1 MAKFVKVKYLD
12 GDAGIINT
20 DRIDSVYEDGG
31 TVTIEVIDTGT
42 SIQVQNTLKQI
53 IRQINTGECDE

>member
-12 GDAGIINT
+12 GGAGIINT
-20 DRIDSVYEDGG
+20 DRIDSVYEEGA
-31 TVTIEVIDTGT
+31 VLVIQRGTGT
-42 SIQVQNTLKQI
+42 SVQVQNTLKQI

>member
-20 DRIDSVYEDGG
+20 DRIESVYEEGAA
-31 TVTIEVIDTGT
+31 IIIKRDTGT
-42 SIQVQNTLKQI
+42 SVQVQNTLKQI